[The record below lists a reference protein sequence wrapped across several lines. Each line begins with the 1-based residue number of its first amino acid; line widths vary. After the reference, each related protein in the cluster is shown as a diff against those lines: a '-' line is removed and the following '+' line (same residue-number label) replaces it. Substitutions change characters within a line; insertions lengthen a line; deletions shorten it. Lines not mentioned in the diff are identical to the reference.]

1 MALSVQIEKW
11 LGDFHLNA
19 AFETEGETL
28 ALLGASGC
36 GKSMTLKCIAGIV
49 RPDRGRI
56 VLNDRVLF
64 DSEQGINLPPQKRRV
79 GYLFQQYALFPHM
92 TVEENIAVGLRT
104 KDRAARKAAVAE
116 KVKTFRLE
124 GLEKLR
130 PSQLSGG
137 QQQRTAFARILAS
150 EPEVLLLDEPFS
162 ALDDHLRWQ
171 LELELMD
178 VLRDFSGDTVF
189 VSHRKD
195 EVRRLCQTVTVLTA
209 GRTDPVTTVRTL
221 LERPRT
227 VGEARL
233 AGCRNLS
240 QAERL
245 EEHRIF
251 CKNWGVELETAEAVP
266 GDTAFAAIRDG
277 DIYPAS
283 GPDNRIDCRVAR
295 VVRDLDTVILM
306 LATPG
311 GSEGHSLLRMEL
323 PAAEWEALG
332 CPEALAAAVC
342 PADILLLT

>member
-1 MALSVQIEKW
+1 MALSVQIEKR

-19 AFETEGETL
+19 AFETESGTL

-56 VLNDRVLF
+56 VLNGRVLF
-64 DSEQGINLPPQKRRV
+64 DSEAGINLPPQKRRV

-104 KDRAARKAAVAE
+104 KDRAARRAAVAE
-116 KVKTFRLE
+116 KIRTFRLE

-130 PSQLSGG
+130 PAQLSGG
-137 QQQRTAFARILAS
+137 QQQRTALARILAS

-195 EVRRLCQTVTVLTA
+195 EVRRLCQNVTVLTA
-209 GRTDPVTTVRTL
+209 GKTDPVTTVRAL
-221 LERPRT
+221 LEHPRT

-233 AGCRNLS
+233 AGCRNLTQIRRLS
-240 QAERL
+240 ER
-245 EEHRIF
+245 RIF
-251 CKNWGVELETAEAVP
+251 CKDWDVELETAEPVSEDA
-266 GDTAFAAIRDG
+266 AFAAVRDS
-277 DIYPAS
+277 DLRPAD
-283 GPDNRIDCRVAR
+283 GADNRIDCRVSR
-295 VVRDLDTVILM
+295 VVRDMNTVILM
-306 LATPG
+306 LDTPG
-311 GSEGHSLLRMEL
+311 GSALRMEL

-332 CPEALAAAVC
+332 CPEAIAVAAC

>member
-1 MALSVQIEKW
+1 MALFVDIEKK
-11 LGDFHLNA
+11 LGSFHLQVK
-19 AFETEGETL
+19 FEADNSVL

-56 VLNDRVLF
+56 VLNGRVLF

-116 KVKTFRLE
+116 KIKAFRLE
-124 GLEKLR
+124 GLETLR
-130 PSQLSGG
+130 PAQLSGG
-137 QQQRTAFARILAS
+137 QQQRTALARILAS

-195 EVRRLCQTVTVLTA
+195 EVRRLCQNVTVLTA
-209 GRTDPVTTVRTL
+209 GKTDPVTTVRAL

-240 QAERL
+240 QTVRLGER
-245 EEHRIF
+245 RVF
-251 CKNWGVELETAEAVP
+251 CKDWGVELETAEPVP
-266 GDTAFAAIRDG
+266 ENAAFAAIRDG
-277 DIYPAS
+277 GLRPSD
-283 GPDNRIDCRVAR
+283 GPDNQIDCRVSR
-295 VVRDLDTVILM
+295 VVRDMDTVILM
-306 LATPG
+306 LAAPG
-311 GSEGHSLLRMEL
+311 GGLLRMEL
-323 PAAEWEALG
+323 PMAEWEALG
-332 CPEALAAAVC
+332 CPEALTAAVC